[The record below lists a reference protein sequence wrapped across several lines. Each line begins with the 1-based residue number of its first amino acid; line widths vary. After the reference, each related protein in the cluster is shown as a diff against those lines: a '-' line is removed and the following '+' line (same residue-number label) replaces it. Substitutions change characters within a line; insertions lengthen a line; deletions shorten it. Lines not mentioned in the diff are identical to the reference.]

1 MLRITKESDYA
12 IMLLVHLSEAPTG
25 QIVTAR
31 EIAERTGLPLPM
43 VGKILRGLVREGV
56 LSSHRG
62 GAGGYSFDRSASDT
76 SVAEVIRAVEGPIS
90 MVQCGAEPGACDQ
103 EPSCPTRP
111 NWVQISRAIEATLEG
126 IPISSMRG
134 ERRAGE
140 SLLALADDASDRV
153 GPRAG

>member
-1 MLRITKESDYA
+1 MLRITKEADYA
-12 IMLLVHLSEAPTG
+12 IMLLVHLSTAPAG

-31 EIAERTGLPLPM
+31 EIAEQTGLPLPM

-62 GAGGYSFDRSASDT
+62 VAGGYSFDRSANDT

-90 MVQCGAEPGACDQ
+90 MVQCGAEPGACDR
-103 EPSCPTRP
+103 ESSCPTRL
-111 NWVQISRAIEATLEG
+111 NWVQISRAIEATLER

-134 ERRAGE
+134 AQRSDEP
-140 SLLALADDASDRV
+140 LLAVSDDASDRAR
-153 GPRAG
+153 PRPS